1 MSADPA
7 ALRATFYADLPITL
21 AALVREAATHARRQG
36 APLYLVGGAVR
47 DLLLGRP
54 PLDIDLVLPGD
65 APRLAR
71 ALAATHAL
79 RMTQHGAFGTAT
91 LELTPDLAPPPPA
104 KPALDFITARR
115 ERYPAPG
122 QLPEVTPAGMDA
134 DLARRDFTIHAMALP
149 LEPDGG
155 PLLDPHGGQAD
166 LAAGVIRALHA
177 GSFRDDPTRIFRAA
191 RYAARFGFT
200 VEPQTAGWIAAALAA
215 GMMDRLS
222 PARIRQ
228 ELLRTL
234 AEPAPLGA
242 SQEAPAPALD
252 RLNRMGALGAV
263 DPAFTWD
270 AAWAADFVCTDD
282 PAGRLL
288 LLLDR
293 QPPAART
300 RIATRLGVE
309 PRPLEELAA
318 LAGQQADLVGA
329 SPAAVAARLR
339 PYDPANLAL
348 YRCRAPAPVAAV
360 IDRYLETWRHVRP
373 LLTGDDLRAL
383 GIPPGPRYRAILAA
397 LRDARLDGRVQSRDD
412 EIALVRALIT

>member
-1 MSADPA
+1 MSADA
-7 ALRATFYADLPITL
+7 EALRAAFDAGLPPTL
-21 AALVREAATHARRQG
+21 AALIREAAERARRQG

-47 DLLLGRP
+47 DLLLGRT

-65 APRLAR
+65 APRVAR
-71 ALAATHAL
+71 ALAAAHGL
-79 RMTQHGAFGTAT
+79 RATQHDAFGTAT
-91 LELTPDLAPPPPA
+91 VELAPDLAPPPPA

-122 QLPEVTPAGMDA
+122 LLPEVTPAAMDA

-149 LEPDGG
+149 LGPDGG

-166 LAAGVIRALHA
+166 LAAGRIRVLHPA
-177 GSFRDDPTRIFRAA
+177 SFRDDPTRIFRAA

-200 VEPQTAGWIAAALAA
+200 IEPQTAGWIAAALDA

-234 AEPAPLGA
+234 AEPA
-242 SQEAPAPALD
+242 SKEAPAPALD
-252 RLNRMGALGAV
+252 LLAGMGALAAV

-270 AAWAADFVCTDD
+270 AAWAVDFACTGD

-293 QPPAART
+293 QPPAARL
-300 RIATRLGVE
+300 RIAARLGVD

-318 LAGQQADLVGA
+318 LADQQMELVGA

-339 PYDPANLAL
+339 PFAPATLDL

-360 IDRYLETWRHVRP
+360 LARYLDTWRHVRP

-383 GIPPGPRYRAILAA
+383 GIPPGPRYRTILAA
-397 LRDARLDGRVQSRDD
+397 LRDARLDGRVQSRED
-412 EIALVRALIT
+412 EIALVRGLIT

>member
-1 MSADPA
+1 MSADAA
-7 ALRATFYADLPITL
+7 ALRAAFDAGLPPAL
-21 AALVREAATHARRQG
+21 AALIREAGDFAHRQG

-47 DLLLGRP
+47 DLLLGRA

-65 APRLAR
+65 APRVAR
-71 ALAATHAL
+71 ALAAAHGL
-79 RMTQHGAFGTAT
+79 RVTQHDAFGTAT
-91 LELTPDLAPPPPA
+91 VELTPDLAPPPPA

-149 LEPDGG
+149 LAPDSG
-155 PLLDPHGGQAD
+155 PLLDPHSGQAD
-166 LAAGVIRALHA
+166 LAAGRIRALHPA
-177 GSFRDDPTRIFRAA
+177 SFRDDPTRIFRAA

-200 VEPQTAGWIAAALAA
+200 LEAQTAGWIAAALAA
-215 GMMDRLS
+215 GLTDRLS
-222 PARIRQ
+222 PARVRQ

-234 AEPAPLGA
+234 AEPD
-242 SQEAPAPALD
+242 PAPALD
-252 RLNRMGALGAV
+252 LLAGMGALAAV

-270 AAWAADFVCTDD
+270 AAWEPDFACASDAAE
-282 PAGRLL
+282 RLL

-293 QPPAART
+293 QPPAARP
-300 RIATRLGVE
+300 RIAARLGVD
-309 PRPLEELAA
+309 PHPLNELAA
-318 LAGQQADLVGA
+318 LAEQQVELIGA
-329 SPAAVAARLR
+329 SPAAVAGRLR
-339 PYDPANLAL
+339 PFDPATLDL

-360 IDRYLETWRHVRP
+360 LARYLETWRHVRP

-383 GIPPGPRYRAILAA
+383 GIPPGPRYRAILGA

-412 EIALVRALIT
+412 ETALVRTLLAGADQGHSC

>member
-1 MSADPA
+1 MSADAA
-7 ALRATFYADLPITL
+7 ALRAAFDAGLPPAL
-21 AALVREAATHARRQG
+21 AALIREAAERARRQG

-47 DLLLGRP
+47 DLLLGRA

-65 APRLAR
+65 APRVAR
-71 ALAATHAL
+71 ALAAAHSL
-79 RMTQHGAFGTAT
+79 RVTQHDAFGTAT
-91 LELTPDLAPPPPA
+91 VELTPDLAPPPPA

-149 LEPDGG
+149 LGPVGG

-166 LAAGVIRALHA
+166 LAAGRIRALHPA
-177 GSFRDDPTRIFRAA
+177 SFRDDPTRIFRAA

-200 VEPQTAGWIAAALAA
+200 IEPQTAGWIAAALAA

-222 PARIRQ
+222 PARTRQ
-228 ELLRTL
+228 ELQRTL
-234 AEPAPLGA
+234 AEPD
-242 SQEAPAPALD
+242 PAPALD
-252 RLNRMGALGAV
+252 LLAALGALAAV

-270 AAWAADFVCTDD
+270 VAWAVDFACTGD

-293 QPPAART
+293 QPPAARP
-300 RIATRLGVE
+300 RLATRLGVD

-318 LAGQQADLVGA
+318 LADQQGELVSA

-339 PYDPANLAL
+339 PFAPATLDL

-360 IDRYLETWRHVRP
+360 LARYLDTWRHVRP

-383 GIPPGPRYRAILAA
+383 GIPPGPRYRTILAT
-397 LRDARLDGRVQSRDD
+397 LRDARLDGRVQSRAD
-412 EIALVRALIT
+412 ELALVRALLDRAD